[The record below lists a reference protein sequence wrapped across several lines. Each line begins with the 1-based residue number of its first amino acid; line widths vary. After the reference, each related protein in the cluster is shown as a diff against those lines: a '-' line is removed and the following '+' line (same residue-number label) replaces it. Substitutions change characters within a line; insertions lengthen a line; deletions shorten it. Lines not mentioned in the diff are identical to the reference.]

1 MSARAASDTISRMI
15 TCIRLR
21 GSLLAGAAALA
32 VVFSGVVP
40 ARAAPGDNLPVYT
53 SPIDATGMTFQ
64 LRVAAP
70 DRDTG
75 KRVDITLPVGL
86 AGPKMNALFATPLST
101 QIDRY
106 WNATP
111 DKTTGLTARAAACDG
126 KDGIKAQLAKQIAAR
141 GSSYSAYDISCNLA
155 TTGQLL
161 VRQTGSTL
169 ILAYLLK
176 SNTVSFTA
184 TSPDT
189 CHAGHGSPLCPND
202 PKFTAHFATELVTV
216 VRTPG
221 LCQLTAENGTVNVV
235 AASIESENGAA
246 AVAKFFGGQ
255 KFVAAETAMTST
267 VRTQPL
273 PIDAAFAELRTSDAC
288 TGKIPAL
295 ARVLTAFRDLEVE
308 IGRQAIV
315 VRASHVGIAQPSL
328 DLPNPGGARGAQSG
342 VPSFT
347 RPMIS
352 TAQPLVTA
360 GTPVATSGRYFPL
373 NVNLATALPV
383 TLQHGGYGPNSAIL
397 GGGVC
402 LGGATELR
410 WGPAAGPLR
419 VVRLPGA
426 LQGQCAP
433 SYAAANLTPAT
444 AYQFSARDCDPI
456 TCSPWSAIRNST
468 TAKVDAGS
476 ARVVL
481 SLDGG
486 TPLGTATVDTKGT
499 FETSV
504 TIPPGTLAG
513 AHTVHAVNGDA
524 KADVSVQVIAPPS
537 AGRTRASMMMVALLK
552 GETGC
557 PNHPISSTQTG
568 DGFTLFG
575 SGLAAGP
582 VTIRLDT
589 ISGTTLDTAVVRPD
603 GTFCQQMRGV
613 PGDQAGA
620 HTLAAVQNGTVA
632 ALTTVTFVTP
642 SGVR

>member
-1 MSARAASDTISRMI
+1 MTMMS
-15 TCIRLR
+15 IRPR
-21 GSLLAGAAALA
+21 RLALAALGA
-32 VVFSGVVP
+32 LVLLFGNVVP
-40 ARAAPGDNLPVYT
+40 APAAPGDNLPVYT
-53 SPIDATGMTFQ
+53 SPIDATGLTLQ

-70 DRDTG
+70 DRETG
-75 KRVDITLPVGL
+75 KRVDIALPVGL
-86 AGPKMNALFATPLST
+86 SGPKMNQMFSTPLST

-111 DKTTGLTARAAACDG
+111 DPKTGMTARAAACDG

-141 GSSYSAYDISCNLA
+141 GSSYSAYDIVCNLA
-155 TTGQLL
+155 ATGQLL
-161 VRQTGSTL
+161 VQQTGSTL
-169 ILAYLLK
+169 TLAYLLK
-176 SNTVSFTA
+176 NSTVSFTA

-189 CHAGHGSPLCPND
+189 CHAGHGSPFCPND

-216 VRTPG
+216 IRTPG
-221 LCQLTAENGTVNVV
+221 LCQITAENGTVNVV
-235 AASIESENGAA
+235 AASIESQNGAA
-246 AVAKFFGGQ
+246 AVAKFLGGQ
-255 KFVAAETAMTST
+255 KFVAAETAMTNT

-273 PIDAAFAELRTSDAC
+273 PIDAAFSELRTSDAC

-308 IGRQAIV
+308 IGRQAIII
-315 VRASHVGIAQPSL
+315 RASHVGITPPAL
-328 DLPNPGGARGAQSG
+328 DAPNPGGRSAQSPS

-347 RPMIS
+347 RPTIS
-352 TAQPLVTA
+352 TSQPLVTV
-360 GTPVATSGRYFPL
+360 GTPLATSGRYFPPAA
-373 NVNLATALPV
+373 NFATALPV
-383 TLQHGGYGPNSAIL
+383 TMQHGAYGPNSAVL

-410 WGPAAGPLR
+410 WGPAGGPLR
-419 VVRLPGA
+419 VVRLPGTA
-426 LQGQCAP
+426 QGYCAP
-433 SYAAANLTPAT
+433 GYAAANLKPST

-456 TCSPWSAIRNST
+456 TCSPWSPTRNAI
-468 TAKVDAGS
+468 TAKADAGS

-486 TPLGTATVDTKGT
+486 TPLGAATVDTKGT

-513 AHTVHAVNGDA
+513 AHTMHAVNGDA
-524 KADVSVQVIAPPS
+524 KADVSIQVIPPPS
-537 AGRTRASMMMVALLK
+537 AGRTRASIIMVGLLR

-568 DGFTLFG
+568 DTFTLFG

-589 ISGTTLDTAVVRPD
+589 VSGATLGTAVVRSD
-603 GTFCQQMRGV
+603 GTFCGQMRGV

-620 HTLAAVQNGTVA
+620 HSLAAVQNGTVA
-632 ALTTVTFVTP
+632 AQTTVTFVLP

>member
-1 MSARAASDTISRMI
+1 MI
-15 TCIRLR
+15 TRSIPR
-21 GSLLAGAAALA
+21 GFRLAGAAALA
-32 VVFSGVVP
+32 LLVGNIVP
-40 ARAAPGDNLPVYT
+40 AQAAPGDNLPVYT

-86 AGPKMNALFATPLST
+86 AGPKLNALFATPLST
-101 QIDRY
+101 QVDRY

-111 DKTTGLTARAAACDG
+111 DPKTGMTARAAACEG

-141 GSSYSAYDISCNLA
+141 GSSYSAYDIACNLA
-155 TTGQLL
+155 ATGQLL
-161 VRQTGSTL
+161 VRQAGSTL
-169 ILAYLLK
+169 TLAYLLK
-176 SNTVSFTA
+176 NNTVSFTS

-189 CHAGHGSPLCPND
+189 CRAGHGSPLCPND
-202 PKFTAHFATELVTV
+202 PKFTAHFATELVTT

-221 LCQLTAENGTVNVV
+221 LCQLTAEDGTVNVV
-235 AASIESENGAA
+235 AASIESNNGAA
-246 AVAKFFGGQ
+246 AVAKFFAGQ
-255 KFVAAETAMTST
+255 KFVAAETAMTSV

-315 VRASHVGIAQPSL
+315 VRASHIGIATPAL

-347 RPMIS
+347 RPTIS
-352 TAQPLVTA
+352 TSQPLVAA
-360 GTPVATSGRYFPL
+360 GTAVATSGRYFPL
-373 NVNLATALPV
+373 SVNFATALPV
-383 TLQHGGYGPNSAIL
+383 TIQHGGYGPNSAIL

-426 LQGQCAP
+426 VQGQCAP
-433 SYAAANLTPAT
+433 SYAAANLTPGT

-456 TCSPWSAIRNST
+456 TCSPWSPVRNSI
-468 TAKVDAGS
+468 TAKADPGA

-504 TIPPGTLAG
+504 TIPPGTASG
-513 AHTVHAVNGDA
+513 AHTLHAVNGEA
-524 KADVSVQVIAPPS
+524 KADASIQVIPPPS
-537 AGRTRASMMMVALLK
+537 AGRTRGSMMMVGLLK

-557 PNHPISSTQTG
+557 PNHPIASTQTG

-582 VTIRLDT
+582 VTIRLDS
-589 ISGTTLDTAVVRPD
+589 ISGATLGTAVVRAD

-632 ALTTVTFVTP
+632 AQTTVTFVVP